1 MIKKVKNRTIMLWL
15 IICYTAILSAKC
27 EGIIKADLIVNFAKQ
42 FRAPQPFAL
51 FYNVSKETKIKFIK
65 SMSKEDFSLD
75 WIGEVKYTEMFLLI
89 IIENNEHLG

>member
-1 MIKKVKNRTIMLWL
+1 MLWL

-51 FYNVSKETKIKFIK
+51 FYNAPKESKIRFIK
-65 SMSKEDFSLD
+65 SISKEDFSLD
-75 WIGEVKYTEMFLLI
+75 WIGEVKYTEKFLLI
-89 IIENNEHLG
+89 IIENNDHLG